1 MKFKTSALCSLG
13 LAAVLWSAACSGG
26 PALRLD
32 PESASFYET
41 ARLIMSKEEEKI
53 FKLLP
58 DAAARREF
66 ISDFWDRRDP
76 DPETEAN
83 EFRNEFL
90 ARVKYAAQRFNEG
103 GRGWN
108 TDRGRVYIYMGPP
121 DKFEEIFNHGDPEI
135 RGPILLWIY
144 YNYQLGIEFADEK
157 GTGEY
162 KIRRVDG
169 DFFGAM
175 DLLKLGGWVG
185 PSDVF
190 KKRVVDFEASYDP
203 EKREI
208 VVSLPARDLIFRENE
223 EGGFFV
229 ELEFKIIVYG
239 RDGARLGA
247 VDEARTFLT
256 TVRELDGLKDV
267 PFRFSYALPAGRNF
281 IDVLITAGR
290 GRTGR
295 VRRVFEVKAG
305 A

>member
-1 MKFKTSALCSLG
+1 MKLKTGLLFSLG
-13 LAAVLWSAACSGG
+13 LAALIWSAACSGG
-26 PALRLD
+26 PALNLD

-58 DAAARREF
+58 DVAARQEF
-66 ISDFWDRRDP
+66 IRDFWDRRDP

-135 RGPILLWIY
+135 RGPVLLWIY

-162 KIRRVDG
+162 KIRRYDG

-175 DLLKLGGWVG
+175 DLLKMGGWVG

-190 KKRVVDFEASYDP
+190 KKRVVDFGASYDR

-208 VVSLPARDLIFRENE
+208 VVSLPARDIIFRENE

-229 ELEFKIIVYG
+229 ELEFKIIIYS
-239 RDGARLGA
+239 REGARLGV

-256 TVRELDGLKDV
+256 TVRELDGLKEV
-267 PFRFSYALPAGRNF
+267 TFRFGYALPPGRNF
-281 IDVLITAGR
+281 IDVLITAGG